1 MKRILYIF
9 TGPYVFWGSVGI
21 FVRVLTDF
29 GMDNYTVLGSR
40 MAVASVILFF
50 LSFSFMTGSFCAFGC
65 VIWGFSLEQGFA
77 AWWDSITA
85 ITKPSIS

>member
-1 MKRILYIF
+1 MKRILYLLPVLA
-9 TGPYVFWGSVGI
+9 GVFWGSVGI

-50 LSFSFMTGSFCAFGC
+50 
-65 VIWGFSLEQGFA
+65 VIFIYDRELLRDTSA
-77 AWWDSITA
+77 TMKAVS
-85 ITKPSIS
+85 